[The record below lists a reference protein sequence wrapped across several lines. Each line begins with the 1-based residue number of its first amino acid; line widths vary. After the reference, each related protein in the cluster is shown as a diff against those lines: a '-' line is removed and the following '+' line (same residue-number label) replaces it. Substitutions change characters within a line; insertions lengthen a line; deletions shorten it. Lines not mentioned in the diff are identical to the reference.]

1 MNPNRPLTIYKA
13 SAGSGKT
20 FQLALTYI
28 RLLLGNGSSLAP
40 IHHRNRH
47 RSTLAVTFTNK
58 ATEEMKQRIISEL
71 QALANPQAKSD
82 FRPLLAAHFNAS
94 AQQLAQ
100 HAQAALNDILFD
112 YGNFAISTI
121 DSFFQRILRSFAYEA
136 ELAGNYDLELDTKRI
151 IRLSI
156 NETLSTA
163 INLDSQHHNPLLVD
177 WLNQLMRTLFK
188 QNKSFTIFEASH
200 TTQSDLQKFVEH
212 LTDEKFKQQREEI
225 LSFCANL
232 QNIVDLSTNLHLR
245 LQCIADEIHG
255 IIDTFTNQLLAH
267 NPKYIKNCKAIT
279 NFTSIDKVITAQA
292 IDRAVQTHELP
303 DIFTKELDKDI
314 ATGKGP
320 NMSIAQAEALTE
332 DLLEYCRQHNTIQT
346 ILKNIYSYGLLAF
359 VLNTADAIKRENN
372 TILIEDTNSLL
383 AQIINGETEPFIYEK
398 IGQRF
403 SHFLID
409 EFQDTSQMQW
419 ENFKP
424 LILEALSQNNENLII
439 GDVKQS
445 IYRFRNSDSKLLDHQ
460 IQNDPLL
467 SAKITPQISDS
478 NFRSAPIVVEF
489 NNRLFADLA
498 ALCNRSTTYTGVKQI
513 PRKTDL
519 NGYVV
524 INNLEK
530 EPLDFLIDNIE
541 RQLLAG
547 YQPKDIVVL
556 TNKKVEA
563 AAVVE
568 ALIEATKKTD
578 SPLSSA
584 PILSDEALLVRSAG
598 SVRYIIDQLKDLLSP
613 PTAPKD
619 AQKHRILTP
628 AQMRLF
634 TEILAQVRH
643 LNPSLNDTEALTL
656 ANSTFRTQLQEEQNS
671 PKINPT
677 STASIHDIV
686 EELIQHLPDPTWR
699 TTEAIYLAEL
709 QDIILKFSASSTPT
723 LHDFLDFW
731 ENDCKTAAVSLS
743 SEANAIRV
751 MTIHKSKGL
760 EFPCVH
766 LPFLPKELADE
777 SNFRWYDAAKI
788 LHQLQIPQP
797 HPNLIPIQSAK
808 SLLSTHFANEYNELI
823 AESTLD
829 NLNKLYV
836 AFTRPINEL
845 CVTLPHN
852 ATKPTSVTEAI
863 SQALGRNP
871 LTPYSVVVGQPTQ
884 PPSHPTDAHP
894 DNAIIIPE
902 YATPQRN
909 NYWEYTLI
917 DTTNPLQNL

>member
-1 MNPNRPLTIYKA
+1 MNQNRPLTIYKA

-40 IHHRNRH
+40 IQHRNRH

-177 WLNQLMRTLFK
+177 WLNQLMRTLFN

-200 TTQSDLQKFVEH
+200 TTQSELQQFVEH

-255 IIDTFTNQLLAH
+255 IIDTFANQLLAH
-267 NPKYIKNCKAIT
+267 NPKYIKHCKAIT
-279 NFTSIDKVITAQA
+279 NFTSIDNLITAKA
-292 IDRAVQTHELP
+292 IARAIQDHEIP
-303 DIFTKELDKDI
+303 DIFSKELDKDI
-314 ATGKGP
+314 AQGKGP
-320 NMSIAQAEALTE
+320 NMSLAQAEALTE

-346 ILKNIYSYGLLAF
+346 ILKNIHSYGLFAF
-359 VLNTADAIKRENN
+359 ILNTADAIKRENN
-372 TILIEDTNSLL
+372 TILIGDTNSLL

-460 IQNDPLL
+460 IQNDSLL

-489 NNRLFADLA
+489 NNRLFTDLA

-513 PRKTDL
+513 PRKTNL

-556 TNKKVEA
+556 TGTKVEA

-568 ALIEATKKTD
+568 ALIEATKKPD

-643 LNPSLNDTEALTL
+643 LNPSLSDTEALTL
-656 ANSTFRTQLQEEQNS
+656 ANSTFRAQLQEEQNT

-677 STASIHDIV
+677 NTASIHDIV
-686 EELIQHLPDPTWR
+686 EELIQRLPDPTWR

-709 QDIILKFSASSTPT
+709 QDIVLKFSASSTPT
-723 LHDFLDFW
+723 LHDFIDFW

-766 LPFLPKELADE
+766 LPFLPKELAYE
-777 SNFRWYDAAKI
+777 SNFRWYDAADI
-788 LHQLQIPQP
+788 LQQLQIPQP

-823 AESTLD
+823 AESILD

-845 CVTLPHN
+845 CVTLPHS
-852 ATKPTSVTEAI
+852 ASKPTSVTEAI

-884 PPSHPTDAHP
+884 PPSHPADAHP

-902 YATPQRN
+902 YATPQRD